1 MPDKTPIYIPFS
13 RNVESIRDG
22 ATIILQDLYAAGRA
36 DLTAPLARI
45 LLALAELDH
54 AALKQMDE
62 EAQS

>member
-1 MPDKTPIYIPFS
+1 MPDRQPIYIPYS
-13 RNVESIRDG
+13 NSIDSIRNG
-22 ATIILQDLYAAGRA
+22 ATIMLHDLYAAGRA